1 VDFDGREIFDFNED
15 KYLFLA
21 VRFEDYVKFMK
32 QRSPKWKTVTL
43 AADKFR
49 LCAKPIIDLI
59 LPA

>member
-1 VDFDGREIFDFNED
+1 MDFDGREIFDFNED

-21 VRFEDYVKFMK
+21 VRFADYVKFMK

-49 LCAKPIIDLI
+49 LCAMPVNKLFV
-59 LPA
+59 